1 MRRWLTGR
9 GRLTG
14 LGRRLTAVA
23 LAGIL
28 TLLVGACGRP
38 GGVDG
43 DLTDDWPAMAEPVP
57 YVPAIGVCYS
67 NSFAPNPPLAADRP
81 VDCAERHQLET
92 VHVGTFTGA
101 AADLPQ
107 PPRLGT
113 DHLPAAYAEC
123 DAKTREF
130 VGDEWRNG
138 RLRLGIALPT
148 PAAWAG
154 GARWYRCDLEE
165 LSWAKG
171 DPAPT
176 SRVGSAKGALAA
188 ADSPLRLG
196 CFNVSLALGTVD
208 TMFPVDCAKPHN
220 SEFAGIW
227 TARDQ
232 DYPRRDEDWYPFYDG
247 CLKQVAA
254 YAGVPP
260 DRNLRRRTGV
270 VTVPAARDDW
280 RAGDR
285 GVRCYLWVDG
295 GRFTR
300 SLKGAGPSGLP
311 IPTR

>member
-1 MRRWLTGR
+1 MRRWF
-9 GRLTG
+9 TG
-14 LGRRLTAVA
+14 LGRRLA
-23 LAGIL
+23 AGTL
-28 TLLVGACGRP
+28 VGVVTLLVGGCGRP

-43 DLTDDWPAMAEPVP
+43 ELTDDWPAMAAPVP
-57 YVPAIGVCYS
+57 YVPAAGVCYL
-67 NSFAPNPPLAADRP
+67 NDFAPNPPLAADRP
-81 VDCAERHQLET
+81 VNCAEPHRLET

-101 AADLPQ
+101 AADSRQ
-107 PPRLGT
+107 PPRPGA
-113 DHLPAAYAEC
+113 DHLPTAYAEC
-123 DAKTREF
+123 DAKAREF

-171 DPAPT
+171 KPGPT
-176 SRVGSAKGALAA
+176 NRAGSAKEALAA

-196 CFNVSLALGTVD
+196 CFNVTLVRGTVD
-208 TMFPVDCAKPHN
+208 TMLPVDCAKPHN
-220 SEFAGIW
+220 SQFAGVW

-232 DYPRRDEDWYPFYDG
+232 GYPQQDRDWLPFYDG
-247 CLKQVAA
+247 CYQRIAA
-254 YAGVPP
+254 YAGVPE
-260 DRNLRRRTGV
+260 DRNLRSRTGV
-270 VTVPAARDDW
+270 VTVPAVRDDW

-300 SLKGAGPSGLP
+300 SLKGAGPAGLP
-311 IPTR
+311 VQTR